1 MGSDWVVRYLL
12 GLRACGFVANGQVRI
27 YHADRLGSVRWV
39 TDGNGNLVASYVYE
53 GFGKVVGQSGG
64 GGGSYQFCGLWGYRN
79 DQDAGL
85 LHVGARYYEIETG
98 RWVQKDPQ
106 YWQGYIYCYND
117 PIAYI
122 DGDGQEPQRVTI
134 PVVDPIIYI
143 SVPVL
148 TVPPPPPP
156 SPPICFPRPPI
167 PIIPLLPTE
176 ETPWIGIIRPYPG
189 IDISFPYPDPPGP
202 SDCGLKIGVPIVRHP
217 FGLPGDIRFEL
228 EKPPGSPRVT
238 TAKISLAIRF

>member
-1 MGSDWVVRYLL
+1 MEMETLSPVMYTKAL
-12 GLRACGFVANGQVRI
+12 GKSLGKVAGEAGRINFVACGVTATTKMRGCYMLVRGI
-27 YHADRLGSVRWV
+27 MRLRRE
-39 TDGNGNLVASYVYE
+39 DGCR
-53 GFGKVVGQSGG
+53 KT
-64 GGGSYQFCGLWGYRN
+64 RN
-79 DQDAGL
+79 
-85 LHVGARYYEIETG
+85 IG
-98 RWVQKDPQ
+98 RDIF
-106 YWQGYIYCYND
+106 IYCYND